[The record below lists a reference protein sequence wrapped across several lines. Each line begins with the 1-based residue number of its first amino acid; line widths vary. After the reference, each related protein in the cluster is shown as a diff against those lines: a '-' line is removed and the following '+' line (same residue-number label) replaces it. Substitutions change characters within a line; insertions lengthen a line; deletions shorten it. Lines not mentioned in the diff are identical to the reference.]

1 MYAAAAFWQMGGA
14 WMAMHL
20 WEHYLFTLDEDF
32 LRKEYPVMEE
42 FALFFVDFLI
52 KDKEGYLVTCPSV
65 SPENRF
71 VLEDG
76 SCLLYTSRCV

>member
-1 MYAAAAFWQMGGA
+1 MANASVGA
-14 WMAMHL
+14 L
-20 WEHYLFTLDEDF
+20 SFTLDEDF

-76 SCLLYTSRCV
+76 SDTPICAGLPWIIRSSED